1 MIGKPLHFD
10 GSTSHSETS
19 TQVQKEP
26 FKLTDEIR
34 KCISCNPYQLP
45 QGK

>member
-10 GSTSHSETS
+10 GSTGTSATS
-19 TQVQKEP
+19 THVQKEP

-45 QGK
+45 QRK